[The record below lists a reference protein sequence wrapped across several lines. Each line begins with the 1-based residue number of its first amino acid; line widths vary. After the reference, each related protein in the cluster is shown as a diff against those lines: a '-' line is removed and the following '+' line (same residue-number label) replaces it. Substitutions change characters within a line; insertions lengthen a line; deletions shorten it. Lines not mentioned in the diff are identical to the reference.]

1 MLKKQH
7 ALFSL
12 AVIGFAMGFAFAAD
26 NSRETLLPPRN
37 LMSPPAAVTDSTI
50 LLLWDKPAN
59 IDRTAFSRYCIYRN
73 GVPVGE
79 TTKGGFNVT
88 ELEPDTPYTFTV
100 KAIDD
105 CGILSPDSNALQI
118 STESKGEVFDIT
130 QYGAHG
136 DGQTV
141 NTLAIQKAIDACTEG
156 GTVRIPSGTFLSG
169 ALFLKSN
176 MTLKIDAGG
185 VLKGTTNLDDY
196 RPFIESRFEGWDL
209 LCFASLLN
217 AGKRDTQGPP
227 NVSNIKII
235 GEGTIDGSGGVL
247 DRAQSQDSG
256 IRSRGR
262 AIHLINVENVYLQGL
277 TISYGPGWT
286 THAIYSNNVTFSQ
299 LKVISRNPE
308 YRIRNGDGIGADS
321 SSHVYIFDNYFKT
334 GDDSITVKSGKNLIG
349 YNVARPST
357 DIRITDNVIDGSM
370 GGIVIGSE
378 MSGGVRNVF
387 VSDCTIRGISWEGLD
402 IKSNVVRGGT
412 VENIVFRDISLANM
426 RLGIRL
432 TMDYSV
438 NNDGDPAPVP
448 PTFRNIR
455 FENISSAG
463 GVRTAIQCTG
473 LPESRIENVI
483 FKNIDITANNGCT
496 LKHCKNIIFENT
508 LINNSIGP
516 YTVSDSENVKYV
528 SAPKFVN
535 QDQSFLKK

>member
-1 MLKKQH
+1 MVKQYS
-7 ALFSL
+7 SL
-12 AVIGFAMGFAFAAD
+12 CLVAVIVSGIGLMVSAD
-26 NSRETLLPPRN
+26 ADTQNPLPPQN
-37 LMSPPAAVTDSTI
+37 LMSPPAAVTESTI
-50 LLLWDKPAN
+50 LLLWDKPAT
-59 IDRTAFSRYCIYRN
+59 IDQASFAQYCVYRD
-73 GVPVGE
+73 GVLVGE

-88 ELEPDTPYTFTV
+88 GLAPQTAYTFTV
-100 KAIDD
+100 KVKDRSGA
-105 CGILSPDSNALQI
+105 LSAPCNELKIA
-118 STESKGEVFDIT
+118 TESEGQIFDIT
-130 QYGAHG
+130 RYGARG

-141 NTLAIQKAIDACTEG
+141 NTQAIQKAIDACTEG
-156 GTVRIPSGTFLSG
+156 GTVLVPAGTFLSG

-176 MTLKIDAGG
+176 MTFKIAVNG

-209 LCFASLLN
+209 MCFASLLN

-227 NVSNIKII
+227 NASNIKIL

-262 AIHLINVENVYLQGL
+262 AVHLINTENVYLQGL

-286 THAIYSNNVTFSQ
+286 THAIYSKNLTFSQ

-334 GDDSITVKSGKNLIG
+334 GDDSITVKSGKNMIG
-349 YNVARPST
+349 YKVARPST

-378 MSGGVRNVF
+378 MSGGVSNVF
-387 VSDCTIRGISWEGLD
+387 VSDCTISGISWEGLD

-412 VENIVFRDISLANM
+412 VENIVFQNITLSDM

-432 TMDYSV
+432 TMDYNV
-438 NNDGDPAPVP
+438 NNDGDPAPLP
-448 PTFRNIR
+448 PAFRNIR
-455 FENISSAG
+455 FENITSG
-463 GVRTAIQCTG
+463 TGVRTAIQCTG
-473 LPESRIENVI
+473 LPDSRIENVY
-483 FKNIDITANNGCT
+483 FKNVNINANQGCVVKYCDT
-496 LKHCKNIIFENT
+496 IIFENT
-508 LINNSIGP
+508 RINGSTGP
-516 YTVSDSENVKYV
+516 YTVSNSENVHYDSSK
-528 SAPKFVN
+528 
-535 QDQSFLKK
+535 